1 MFLGYNN
8 ENYYINRREKN
19 IELTNLN
26 GLTNSLMKILK
37 IMNIFNTKRKRNKIY
52 GY

>member
-26 GLTNSLMKILK
+26 GLTNTLMK
-37 IMNIFNTKRKRNKIY
+37 IMNIFNNKGKRNKIY